1 MFDPP
6 VLKLKT
12 NIFTLAKPK
21 INKNNRIFTSK
32 KLEKSE
38 NNVRN
43 WTYIINNNTEE
54 TIDEENNKI
63 FNQC

>member
-12 NIFTLAKPK
+12 NFFTVGKPK
-21 INKNNRIFTSK
+21 INKNNKIFTSK

-43 WTYIINNNTEE
+43 WTYIINNNIEE
-54 TIDEENNKI
+54 TNDEENIQN
-63 FNQC
+63 FN